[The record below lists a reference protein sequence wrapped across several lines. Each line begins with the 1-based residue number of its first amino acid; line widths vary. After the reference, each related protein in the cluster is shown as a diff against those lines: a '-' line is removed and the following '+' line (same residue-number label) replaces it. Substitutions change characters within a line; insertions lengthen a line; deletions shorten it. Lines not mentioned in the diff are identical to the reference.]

1 MNIDNSMSGRVN
13 VVLPDDIHGLVKDL
27 AESERRSHSQMA
39 AILIEEALK
48 ARDLLKKENPSP
60 TGTGKGE

>member
-1 MNIDNSMSGRVN
+1 MNTDNSMSGRIN
-13 VVLPDDIHGLVKDL
+13 VVLPDDVHGLVKDL

-48 ARDLLKKENPSP
+48 ARHLQQKENPSS
-60 TGTGKGE
+60 TGKGE